1 MAGPAKGNFAKGARC
16 QPSSAETEASFH
28 MTWSPPGNELHLHL
42 HHFDF
47 RR

>member
-16 QPSSAETEASFH
+16 QPISAEMVVSRH
-28 MTWSPPGNELHLHL
+28 ITWSLPGNELHL